1 MVHDNVHVNAL
12 INSHCKSTNNQTER
26 MIPHIPVLYV

>member
-1 MVHDNVHVNAL
+1 MVHDNVVNAL

-26 MIPHIPVLYV
+26 MILHIPVLYV